1 MAVFPSFPDYLNAL
15 RVDYACNL
23 LRRNPEIKIRAL
35 SASAGFA
42 SESAFYSAFRERT
55 GASPKQWLAE
65 NAR

>member
-1 MAVFPSFPDYLNAL
+1 MAVFPSYPDYLNAL

-55 GASPKQWLAE
+55 GAAPKQWLAE